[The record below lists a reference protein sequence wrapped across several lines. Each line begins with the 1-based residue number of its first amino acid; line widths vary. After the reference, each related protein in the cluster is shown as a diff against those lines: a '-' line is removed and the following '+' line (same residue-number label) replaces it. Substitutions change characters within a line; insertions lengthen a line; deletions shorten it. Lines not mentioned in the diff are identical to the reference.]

1 MLTALARGELTA
13 AWSWSDEPEKK
24 PEVEEGS
31 MVDTKPIDAPTVT
44 PVDGIVDDQDVN
56 EKAEAEAEG
65 SEK

>member
-1 MLTALARGELTA
+1 
-13 AWSWSDEPEKK
+13 
-24 PEVEEGS
+24 